1 MLGDNMDL
9 SNYSQKDCING
20 LTKEDA
26 QKVKEIP
33 EIEESIDGINSHIT
47 NISSDIEDLQ
57 VASISFADHFDTLDS
72 KVSNLESGLSDL
84 DDEITEIN
92 NVTIANISTQVN
104 TIQNSTIPAL
114 DARIGTIENSAIPD
128 INSDISDIND
138 AIDTIN
144 NTTIPDLQTDI
155 EDEIELIND
164 AIDGLDERI
173 TDIENGS
180 GEWSYVTR
188 MTDSNLYN
196 KGLFSLNSG
205 IIKVEKDIVIDFKI
219 EGDIH
224 TFILPKGIELN
235 ASANIFNLRYF
246 NTSSNFNTS
255 HEFEKLHYY
264 CSYSSFC
271 SRWSTNWT
279 YSKNVVKVNMDNYT
293 DGSGT
298 TTSPAFG
305 LTTSPLSSS
314 SGSGSITIRYKN

>member
-47 NISSDIEDLQ
+47 NMSSDIEDLQ
-57 VASISFADHFDTLDS
+57 IASINFADHFDTLDG

-114 DARIGTIENSAIPD
+114 DARIGTIENSEIPD
-128 INSDISDIND
+128 INSNISDIND

-155 EDEIELIND
+155 EDEIQLIND
-164 AIDGLDERI
+164 GISGLDVRV
-173 TDIENGS
+173 TDLENNPIPINWKPFTS
-180 GEWSYVTR
+180 TDWS
-188 MTDSNLYN
+188 
-196 KGLFSLNSG
+196 SLSDING
-205 IIKVEKDIVIDFKI
+205 KANQDLLMIIS
-219 EGDIH
+219 
-224 TFILPKGIELN
+224 FIAL
-235 ASANIFNLRYF
+235 
-246 NTSSNFNTS
+246 TSSSTSNYSQRIDIPILICKGYNFNQ
-255 HEFEKLHYY
+255 
-264 CSYSSFC
+264 
-271 SRWSTNWT
+271 
-279 YSKNVVKVNMDNYT
+279 
-293 DGSGT
+293 DG
-298 TTSPAFG
+298 FV
-305 LTTSPLSSS
+305 
-314 SGSGSITIRYKN
+314 I